1 MTDRER
7 LSLDLYNASFF
18 EISPHARFLALVMA
32 VEALLE
38 PEPRPDPVRAHV
50 AELIRLTET
59 SGDLPPNQ
67 RDSLCSSLRWLLNES
82 IGQAGRR
89 LAKEHLGTTNLRR
102 IERSQ
107 LFTHVY
113 SLRSNLVHGNERQPA
128 LNEVIEAGSNLRQF
142 VSDLLTGPLSAI
154 EL

>member
-1 MTDRER
+1 MRLTHPHELTNRER

-18 EISPHARFLALVMA
+18 EISPHARFLTLVMA

-50 AELIRLTET
+50 EELIRLTEM
-59 SGDLPPNQ
+59 SGALPQNQ
-67 RDSLCSSLRWLLNES
+67 KESLCGSLRWLLNES

-89 LAKEHLGTTNLRR
+89 LAREHLGAKTYGGL
-102 IERSQ
+102 SGPQ

-113 SLRSNLVHGNERQPA
+113 TLRSNLVHGNEQQPA
-128 LNEVIEAGSNLRQF
+128 PERSE
-142 VSDLLTGPLSAI
+142 
-154 EL
+154 